1 MQMNKTERK
10 ICKAKRD
17 SKTDMEP
24 IDFPFNL
31 KSSDAILTNWCDVR
45 EERGSVN
52 VVMFS
57 VLLVWP
63 AMRQLY
69 CSYHSGRPP
78 SPRDIIQ
85 ILSDK

>member
-1 MQMNKTERK
+1 MNTEGVTGIK
-10 ICKAKRD
+10 IKEGQQ
-17 SKTDMEP
+17 TDMEP

-45 EERGSVN
+45 EREGLSVN

-57 VLLVWP
+57 VLLVGLE
-63 AMRQLY
+63 MRQLY
-69 CSYHSGRPP
+69 CSYHSRGQP